1 MVMSQG
7 LSGRMMMSVRSHMR
21 DREQPRTLMLA
32 FFGFGLLLSCA
43 TSTWGSISSLFRLNE
58 NQILYLFS
66 TSAQVLAGVYGL
78 TLTGFIFFRN
88 ELSREEQEDETL
100 ADAVESLKTR
110 YFRLLAFITVLVLIT
125 ITLSN
130 LAITIASSR
139 HSALGVIVINSGQSL
154 FATSLGAIAYFIF
167 DVISPNRIEATSRAL
182 QSKVDPTYDRAN
194 KGSLE
199 DFLRNY
205 NQIESLLTR
214 YGLFSNMEVAA
225 YPSRQPRRISNAR
238 LAEILARNE
247 MITKDLYVRIRNLVT
262 LRNSIIHGA
271 DPVVS
276 SELLHLSQEVLTEL
290 RRALTNET

>member
-1 MVMSQG
+1 
-7 LSGRMMMSVRSHMR
+7 MR

-32 FFGFGLLLSCA
+32 FFGFKLLLSCA

-205 NQIESLLTR
+205 NQIESLLTK

-247 MITKDLYVRIRNLVT
+247 MITIDLYVRIRNLVT

-276 SELLHLSQEVLTEL
+276 SELLHLSQEVS
-290 RRALTNET
+290 